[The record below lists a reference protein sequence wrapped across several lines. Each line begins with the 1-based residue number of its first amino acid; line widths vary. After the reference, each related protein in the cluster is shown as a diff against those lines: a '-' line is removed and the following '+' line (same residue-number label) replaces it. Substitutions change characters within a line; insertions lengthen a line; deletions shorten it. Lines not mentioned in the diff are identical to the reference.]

1 MEDVQNLVHMALT
14 SIGAAQAFAVALAT
28 GLIMRDYNQTVIL
41 TLAALA
47 IDRAIAIGRNAI
59 DGESFQTVVSSNWN
73 SLMSMPMGQFLA
85 ASISFGLII
94 CLAFNV
100 KSLLKKL

>member
-1 MEDVQNLVHMALT
+1 MENVQNLVHMALT
-14 SIGAAQAFAVALAT
+14 SIGAAQAFAVALTT
-28 GLIMRDYNQTVIL
+28 GFIMRDYNQTVFL
-41 TLAALA
+41 TLSALA
-47 IDRAIAIGRNAI
+47 VDRVIAIGRNAMN
-59 DGESFQTVVSSNWN
+59 GQSFETVVSSNWN
-73 SLMSMPMGQFLA
+73 SLMSLPMGQFLA